1 LHIVSIFPQVYLNQS
16 WANGPRSGPSC
27 GARFWNLKP
36 AKTAE
41 IQPDRGSQESKGK
54 TRGKTHGKYI
64 YGNVWKY
71 MVLYGN
77 IWNILYEWMFYHVLS
92 IFNLYILYYIYTR
105 ICSVRGKSMK
115 IIDEESMVDFQLP
128 CLST

>member
-1 LHIVSIFPQVYLNQS
+1 MISELHIVSIFPQVYLNQS

-64 YGNVWKY
+64 YIWRCMEIYGIIWKY
-71 MVLYGN
+71 MEYPL
-77 IWNILYEWMFYHVLS
+77 
-92 IFNLYILYYIYTR
+92 
-105 ICSVRGKSMK
+105 
-115 IIDEESMVDFQLP
+115 
-128 CLST
+128 